1 MNKLF
6 TRLSLSIALVG
17 GMLLPATE
25 ATAQQEVS
33 MQEVSMQ
40 ELQLAQTSSL
50 RAVKPLVNDKKNL
63 LVNLKTSEY
72 KAKDING
79 KEYDIDAILKSGKLI
94 LFDFSAT
101 WCGPCWSLH
110 SAGILDKIYAKFGPE
125 GTKQLEVFW
134 VEASGEPVEAIKGD
148 KTKFNDR
155 KTQGDWTKD
164 PKGNPVPYPIFAD
177 KGLHSTLGIDVK
189 GYPTLALVGPG
200 NKWIQCWSELLTEDP
215 EFPDFVELM
224 NLFIGEESEPKTLSF
239 QGPSEFYLGEALTMR
254 LFYRTV
260 APTTEVKWEA
270 PKGVTLSKVNDEEYT
285 VSADKVGTYELK
297 ATVTNKN
304 GSATTKTMITVSKP
318 IETFPF
324 EARMD
329 TKDKLDKG
337 WRSIDN
343 DGDGTGFESFAGQG
357 FLDRLGLTF
366 KKKIG
371 AENSD
376 DCLISFGSFYPNEVQ
391 VNPMTGQLK
400 GFGGLNITPDNELL
414 SAPLVIPAD
423 AAKPTFSCYI
433 SSFFN
438 AKKADQLKVMV
449 SELNGKPVEL
459 LAPQNANS
467 VDWTLISA
475 DLSAYKGKT
484 IQLSLVPV
492 VNGSSSI
499 LVDQIRVTMD
509 GRTDVEAPT
518 LNVQTTLYP
527 NPASDYVTVRTRV
540 GSTIELFATDG
551 ALLSTTQAES
561 EETTI
566 ALAQLPAGRYLARIT
581 SLEGEVVLRPLI
593 IE

>member
-17 GMLLPATE
+17 GMLLPTTE
-25 ATAQQEVS
+25 ATAQ
-33 MQEVSMQ
+33 QEVSMQ

-63 LVNLKTSEY
+63 LIKLKTSEY

-110 SAGILDKIYAKFGPE
+110 AAGILDKLYEKFGPK
-125 GTKQLEVFW
+125 GTNQIVVLW
-134 VEASGEPVEAIKGD
+134 VEASGEPLEAIKGD
-148 KTKFNDR
+148 ETKFNDR
-155 KTQGDWTKD
+155 KTQGDWTKGSD
-164 PKGNPVPYPIFAD
+164 GKPVPYPIISD
-177 KGLHSTLGIDVK
+177 KRMDDILGIDVS

-200 NKWIQCWSELLTEDP
+200 NKWIRLFNEVITKDP

-224 NLFIGEESEPKTLSF
+224 NLFIGEESEPKTVTF
-239 QGPSEFYLGEALTMR
+239 QGPREFYQGETLTMR
-254 LFYRTV
+254 LFYRSV
-260 APTTEVKWEA
+260 APVTSVVWEA
-270 PKGVTLSKVNDEEYT
+270 PEGVTLKKVNDEEYT

-304 GSATTKTMITVSKP
+304 GSATTKTTITVSKP

-343 DGDGTGFESFAGQG
+343 DGDGTGFESFTGQG
-357 FLDRLGLTF
+357 FLERLGLTF

-376 DCLISFGSFYPNEVQ
+376 DCLISFGTFYPNKAQ
-391 VNPMTGQLK
+391 FDPMTGQLK
-400 GFGGLNITPDNELL
+400 GFDGLNITPDNELL

-423 AAKPTFSCYI
+423 AVKPTISCYI
-433 SSFFN
+433 SSFFS

-459 LAPQNANS
+459 IAPQDANS
-467 VDWTLISA
+467 EDWTLISA

-492 VNGSSSI
+492 VHGSSAI

-518 LNVQTTLYP
+518 LSVQTTLYP

-551 ALLSTTQAES
+551 ALLSTTQAEG

-566 ALAQLPAGRYLARIT
+566 ALAQLLAGRYLARIT

>member
-33 MQEVSMQ
+33 MQE
-40 ELQLAQTSSL
+40 LQLAQTSSL
-50 RAVKPLVNDKKNL
+50 RAVKPLVNDKTNL
-63 LVNLKTSEY
+63 LINLKTSEY

-94 LFDFSAT
+94 LIDFSAT

-110 SAGILDKIYAKFGPE
+110 AAGILDKIYEKFGPK

-177 KGLHSTLGIDVK
+177 AKMLATLGIELQ
-189 GYPTLALVGPG
+189 GGFPTLALIGPG
-200 NKWIQCWSELLTEDP
+200 NKWIYCRSELLTEDP

-224 NLFIGEESEPKTLSF
+224 NLFIGEESEPKTVSF
-239 QGPSEFYLGEALTMR
+239 QGPSEFYQGETLTMR
-254 LFYRTV
+254 LFYRSV

-270 PKGVTLSKVNDEEYT
+270 PEGVTLKKVNDEEYT
-285 VSADKVGTYELK
+285 ISADKAGTYELK

-304 GSATTKTMITVSKP
+304 GSTTGKKTITVSKP

-343 DGDGTGFESFAGQG
+343 DGDGLGFESFSGQG
-357 FLDRLGLTF
+357 FLERLGLTLK

-376 DCLISFGSFYPNEVQ
+376 DCLISFGSFYPNKVKF
-391 VNPMTGQLK
+391 NPVTGELE
-400 GFGGLNITPDNELL
+400 GFEGPTITPDNVLL

-449 SELNGKPVEL
+449 SEPNGKPVEL

-467 VDWTLISA
+467 EDWTLISA

-499 LVDQIRVTMD
+499 LVDQLRVTMD

-518 LNVQTTLYP
+518 LSVQTTLYP

-540 GSTIELFATDG
+540 GSTIELFAADG
-551 ALLSTTQAES
+551 ALLSTTQAEG

>member
-17 GMLLPATE
+17 GMLLPATQ
-25 ATAQQEVS
+25 ATAQ
-33 MQEVSMQ
+33 QEVSMQ

-50 RAVKPLVNDKKNL
+50 RAVKPLVTDKANL

-110 SAGILDKIYAKFGPE
+110 AAGVLDKLYEKFGPK
-125 GTKQLEVFW
+125 GTNQIVVLW

-148 KTKFNDR
+148 TKKFNRR
-155 KTQGDWTKD
+155 KTQGDWTKGPD
-164 PKGNPVPYPIFAD
+164 GKPVPYPIIAD
-177 KGLHSTLGIDVK
+177 ARMHSTLGIDVP
-189 GYPTLALVGPG
+189 GFPTLVLVGPG
-200 NKWIQCWSELLTEDP
+200 NKWIRLFNEVVTKDP

-224 NLFIGEESEPKTLSF
+224 NLFVDESSAPKTVSF
-239 QGPSEFYLGEALTMR
+239 QGPREFYLGEALTMR

-270 PKGVTLSKVNDEEYT
+270 PEGVILKKVNDEEYT

-304 GSATTKTMITVSKP
+304 GSASTKTTITVSKP

-343 DGDGTGFESFAGQG
+343 DGDGTGFESYSGQG
-357 FLDRLGLTF
+357 FLERLGLTF
-366 KKKIG
+366 KGKVG

-376 DCLISFGSFYPNEVQ
+376 DCLISFGSFYPNKAKFD
-391 VNPMTGQLK
+391 PMTGQLK
-400 GFGGLNITPDNELL
+400 GFEGPTITPDNELL

-459 LAPQNANS
+459 IAPQDANS
-467 VDWTLISA
+467 EDWTLISA

-499 LVDQIRVTMD
+499 MVDQLRVTMD

-551 ALLSTTQAES
+551 ALLTTTQAEG

-566 ALAQLPAGRYLARIT
+566 ALAQLPTGRYLARIT